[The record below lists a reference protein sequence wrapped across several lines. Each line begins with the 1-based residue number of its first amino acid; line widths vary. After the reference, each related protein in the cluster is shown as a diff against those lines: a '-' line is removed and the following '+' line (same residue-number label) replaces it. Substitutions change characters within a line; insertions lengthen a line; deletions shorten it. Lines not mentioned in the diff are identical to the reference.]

1 VVLAAATAQELAA
14 ALSWAEG
21 LHGLDGLAQ
30 GEPVPAR
37 IAGRDWTLLV
47 TGVGPLN
54 AVLHLGLLLGSRPS
68 GPKGVDGVVNLG
80 IAGSFDLDR
89 LPLGGVAVVKRETW
103 PEYGRLGLSPDPA
116 WTRCAAL
123 SVAGVTAEPAL
134 AERLHARY
142 GALLENMEGFGLAYG
157 CGLRDLPFL
166 EVRVVSNRVG
176 SRRPEDWRLAEALA
190 GLGHAARRLLL
201 GAG

>member
-1 VVLAAATAQELAA
+1 
-14 ALSWAEG
+14 
-21 LHGLDGLAQ
+21 
-30 GEPVPAR
+30 
-37 IAGRDWTLLV
+37 
-47 TGVGPLN
+47 
-54 AVLHLGLLLGSRPS
+54 
-68 GPKGVDGVVNLG
+68 VDGVVNLG

-103 PEYGRLGLSPDPA
+103 PEYGLRTEAGVDARGLKFALRGPAGDKAAVWDSLDLDPDGPGGAAGRLGLSPDPA